1 VTTTTAPPATSTLA
15 RAGVAVGVLACLVI
29 AAIDLFAHTAS
40 SGRFVGAADFWYTA
54 DLFPFVLGPLL
65 LLIAARR
72 VQGGRD
78 RRLGTSGFVLTA
90 LGLLGFLPC
99 GVAALI
105 TRDPMALGPVYM
117 LSMLATMA
125 GLALSAIAMIRAR
138 VLPRWAG
145 PVLLAGWLIGGPV
158 GDGGPLG
165 FPASALLLAAA
176 LIAVGISIE
185 RARPASYGG
194 ARPRMRE

>member
-1 VTTTTAPPATSTLA
+1 MTTTTAPITTPATRTLA
-15 RAGVAVGVLACLVI
+15 RAGVAAGVLACLLI

-40 SGRFVGAADFWYTA
+40 EGRFEGAADYWYTA

-65 LLIAARR
+65 LLIAVRR

-78 RRLGTSGFVLTA
+78 GALGTVGFVVTT
-90 LGLLGFLPC
+90 LGFLGFLPC
-99 GVAALI
+99 GVAALV

-117 LSMLATMA
+117 LSMLATVA
-125 GLALSAIAMIRAR
+125 GLVLSAIAMVRAR

-145 PVLLAGWLIGGPV
+145 PVLLAGWVVGGPI

-165 FPASALLLAAA
+165 FPASALLLGAA
-176 LIAVGISIE
+176 LVAVGIAVE
-185 RARPASYGG
+185 RA
-194 ARPRMRE
+194 